1 MGVRPHAASSNADQ
15 LPHPILSPALMG
27 PSTVSGSSASLP
39 WNGLLLGKNVCNPGE
54 GPEGNVLDR
63 SVLVMVCSATWRGEY
78 KAANGV
84 LKRET
89 LGTLTILP
97 KGLLPSMRS
106 AQTADLLYCAF
117 DEAFV
122 RGVADELEGRLPPT
136 HHTRGNLPHPP

>member
-39 WNGLLLGKNVCNPGE
+39 WNGLLLEKYHCSPGE
-54 GPEGNVLDR
+54 RPEGNVLDR
-63 SVLVMVCSATWRGEY
+63 SVLVMVSSPTWRGEY

-106 AQTADLLYCAF
+106 AQKI
-117 DEAFV
+117 
-122 RGVADELEGRLPPT
+122 GRASC
-136 HHTRGNLPHPP
+136 RERV